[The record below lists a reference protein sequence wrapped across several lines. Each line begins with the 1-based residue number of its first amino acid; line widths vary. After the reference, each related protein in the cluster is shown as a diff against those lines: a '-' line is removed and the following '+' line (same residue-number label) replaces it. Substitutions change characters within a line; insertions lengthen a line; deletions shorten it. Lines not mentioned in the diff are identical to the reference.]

1 MAVLAVL
8 FLGSPPAWER
18 IWNDE
23 KALATTIGALAG
35 FGGIILTL
43 IFNADQQRKAANAQ
57 EEAARRREEELE
69 ERERRVM
76 VAGFRAEL
84 HNLWAKVSGL

>member
-1 MAVLAVL
+1 MKTKSRTLVSWLVAVLAVL
-8 FLGSPPAWER
+8 FLGSPLAWER

-57 EEAARRREEELE
+57 EEAARRR
-69 ERERRVM
+69 
-76 VAGFRAEL
+76 
-84 HNLWAKVSGL
+84 